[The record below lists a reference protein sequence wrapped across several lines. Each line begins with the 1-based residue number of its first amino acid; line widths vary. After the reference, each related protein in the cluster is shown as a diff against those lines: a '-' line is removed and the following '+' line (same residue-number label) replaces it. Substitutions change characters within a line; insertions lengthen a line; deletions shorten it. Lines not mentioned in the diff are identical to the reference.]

1 VVNSSSEEEVCA
13 EYDALRQRV
22 GERPIETLADLAST
36 RDPDLLALMEVLRV
50 ILLPARHTERR
61 LHDLALLRMASL
73 SLEHGYCDGSPMA
86 FAQSS
91 IAIGPRFGHYGDG
104 FRFGYLAAALVERED
119 LARFRGKVYNVV
131 GYHVLPWTQP
141 IQAASSMLRRALVL
155 TQETGDLLF
164 TAFCHSHL
172 ISLGLG
178 SGARLDELEVEAE
191 RYLQSTR
198 QLRFSLVINIITT
211 VLALIRTLRGLTPK
225 FGHLDDRDFDELRM
239 EHHLSCNPMLVI
251 AACWYWSRKMQARYL
266 AGDYAAAADASSKAQ
281 PLVGITPT
289 YFEAAEF
296 GSMARFRTRHLGIP
310 RLLRKNS
317 GISTL

>member
-1 VVNSSSEEEVCA
+1 
-13 EYDALRQRV
+13 
-22 GERPIETLADLAST
+22 
-36 RDPDLLALMEVLRV
+36 
-50 ILLPARHTERR
+50 
-61 LHDLALLRMASL
+61 MASL
-73 SLEHGYCDGSPMA
+73 SLEHGYCDGSPLA

-91 IAIGPRFGHYGDG
+91 IAIVPRFGHYGDA
-104 FRFGYLAAALVERED
+104 FRFGYLGAALVERED

-131 GYHVLPWTQP
+131 GYHVLPWTEP
-141 IQAASSMLRRALVL
+141 IQAASSMLRRSLVL

-164 TAFCHSHL
+164 AAFCHSHL

-239 EHHLSCNPMLVI
+239 EHH
-251 AACWYWSRKMQARYL
+251 
-266 AGDYAAAADASSKAQ
+266 
-281 PLVGITPT
+281 
-289 YFEAAEF
+289 
-296 GSMARFRTRHLGIP
+296 
-310 RLLRKNS
+310 
-317 GISTL
+317 